1 MNVNIEFLDSEPIE
15 NMITSLHFSLDKVIF
30 FGYQDVIVKQKKQT
44 EQFLKDVCG
53 VTEVS
58 FFALSKTSL
67 KDVLKVMREELQKE
81 SAQGNTLYFDL
92 TGGESLILVAIG
104 MLAKEFEAPLH
115 QYLVEEDR
123 LLELTPENP
132 HQISRDVGRQ
142 TITMNLE
149 QYIAMQGGE
158 INRRLHKDSKD
169 LSDEAFR
176 NDIRN
181 IWKIAKKYESVWNA
195 FSEFLPKL
203 SRSSNS
209 EALEVRMRMES
220 VRTLLK
226 DHAGLRNSEKLDAIL
241 GDCIAAGI
249 LFKPEPEEGFCSF
262 IYKNRTLREVL
273 WEAGSILELHT
284 YLSVEDESDD
294 CMVGVHLDWDGRLHE
309 KASEDVYNE
318 IDVLTLKGFI
328 PTFISCKSG
337 NVNQMALYE
346 LETVASR
353 FGGKYARKVLVAPQ
367 GLSYGHRMRAQE
379 MGIIVK
385 QDINDPDELI

>member
-1 MNVNIEFLDSEPIE
+1 MNVNIEFLDNEPIE
-15 NMITSLHFSLDKVIF
+15 NMITSLHFCLDKVIF

-44 EQFLKDVCG
+44 EQFLKEVCG

-67 KDVLKVMREELQKE
+67 KDVLKVMREVMQKE
-81 SAQGNTLYFDL
+81 FAQGNTVYFDL
-92 TGGESLILVAIG
+92 TGGESLILVAFG
-104 MLAKEFEAPLH
+104 MLAKEFDAPLH

-123 LLELTPENP
+123 LLELTPENA

-142 TITMNLE
+142 QIILHLD
-149 QYIAMQGGE
+149 QYITMQGGE
-158 INRRLHKDSKD
+158 INHRLHKGSKD

-176 NDIRN
+176 TDVRN
-181 IWKIAKKYESVWNA
+181 IWKVAKKYEAVWNA

-203 SRSSNS
+203 SRSSNA
-209 EALEVRMRMES
+209 EVLEVRMRKEN
-220 VRTLLK
+220 VYPLLK
-226 DHAGLRNSEKLDAIL
+226 EHAGLKHSEKLDAIL
-241 GDCIAAGI
+241 DDCANIGV
-249 LFKPEPEEGFCSF
+249 LLDLKHDEEIYSF
-262 IYKNRTLREVL
+262 IYKSRALREVL

-284 YLSVEDESDD
+284 YLSEAERSDD

-318 IDVLTLKGFI
+318 IDVLSLKGFI

-353 FGGKYARKVLVAPQ
+353 FGGKYAKKVLIAPQ

-379 MGIIVK
+379 MGIVVK
-385 QDINDPDELI
+385 RDINDTDF